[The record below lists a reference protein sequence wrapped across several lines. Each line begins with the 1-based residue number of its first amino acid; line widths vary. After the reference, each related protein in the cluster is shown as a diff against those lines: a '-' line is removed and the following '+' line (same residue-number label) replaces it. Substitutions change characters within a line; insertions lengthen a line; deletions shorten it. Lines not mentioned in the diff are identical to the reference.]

1 MYDCLPIWL
10 TLQTESGYVGLFR
23 KRSKAKKCSG
33 RRERRYGYV
42 TDERVTMFPR
52 GASRRRAPSP
62 LDSMASCGLT
72 HVTAAQVASKPI
84 LPARRDLY

>member
-10 TLQTESGYVGLFR
+10 TLKRNWVSLGFR
-23 KRSKAKKCSG
+23 KRSKAQKCSG

-52 GASRRRAPSP
+52 SGLPGADP
-62 LDSMASCGLT
+62 LA
-72 HVTAAQVASKPI
+72 H
-84 LPARRDLY
+84 